1 MAITPIHNVWSPKRL
16 RASVTEGFRAPA
28 RAFREV
34 SMAITPI
41 QNVWSPKRLRASVT
55 ERRFR
60 APARAFREAPM
71 NIIAIQNVWF
81 DDAATS
87 AMGEAFDRAC
97 KSLRN
102 LGSAVPEIIAYL
114 IIKAAKTGERDPPR
128 LYEQVLN
135 AFSIEDMSMLVVS
148 VGRDLPVPA
157 YASVTHA

>member
-1 MAITPIHNVWSPKRL
+1 MAITPSQNVWSPKRL
-16 RASVTEGFRAPA
+16 RASVTERGSCAPA

-34 SMAITPI
+34 PMAI

-60 APARAFREAPM
+60 APAHAFREAPM

-114 IIKAAKTGERDPPR
+114 IIKAAKTGERDPAP
-128 LYEQVLN
+128 
-135 AFSIEDMSMLVVS
+135 
-148 VGRDLPVPA
+148 PV
-157 YASVTHA
+157 